1 MIHDFWGRMIHDFW
15 GSTKV
20 TYFKKLRGAS
30 ATCIIMYANNKT
42 VGVIFPI
49 ICEIAQIPDNQ
60 KEEILTPSLFIEISV
75 NSYHIGHMNL

>member
-1 MIHDFWGRMIHDFW
+1 
-15 GSTKV
+15 
-20 TYFKKLRGAS
+20 
-30 ATCIIMYANNKT
+30 MYANNKT